1 MCSMYGVIVGLVAV
15 AYVDGVRQISNN
27 VIQQKNETVLLSLY
41 MDITSFLYMITIEKR
56 KKRQKVS
63 QSK

>member
-1 MCSMYGVIVGLVAV
+1 MYGVIVGLVAV